1 MMLVFV
7 LLAGVFL
14 FLASKIYER
23 TWVNGLEAGISFS
36 RDKVYAGDT
45 IRLTEE
51 IVNRKKF
58 PVQEMEA
65 GFRIPRGICFTG
77 AENVVVSDYVYK
89 RDIFSLRPMEAVRR
103 SYQMTCMKRGR
114 YQVDRI
120 TLRAWSFFHRKKY
133 EISVP
138 CGKELLVCPGSIDIS
153 GIRHHCDV
161 LMGSD
166 RSRRTLFED
175 PFAFNG
181 IREYQP
187 ADPVNRIN
195 WRATAR
201 TQNLMVNTY
210 ASVRSEQYMIFLD
223 VADERIIK
231 EEKEVEAGIK
241 AAASLCRR
249 LIRDGQAAGMAV
261 NSEPPVFFEP
271 QRGTQHLAN
280 IEYFLTGELK
290 GRRTAD
296 LDGLMSDFSVY
307 CKKNRQS
314 DQTGV
319 MIRILIS
326 KNPDAA
332 ELIREAALSGDS
344 RPGAF
349 VLVAPYLDGG
359 EEKLSVRTIT

>member
-7 LLAGVFL
+7 LLAGVLL
-14 FLASKIYER
+14 FLAGKIYER
-23 TWVNGLEAGISFS
+23 TWARGLEAGISFS

-51 IVNRKKF
+51 IVNRKKL

-65 GFRIPRGICFTG
+65 GFRIPRGVRFHG

-103 SYQMTCMKRGR
+103 TFQMTCMKRGR
-114 YQVDRI
+114 YRVDRI

-138 CGKELLVCPGSIDIS
+138 CDRELLVCPGFIDIS
-153 GIRHHCDV
+153 GIRNHCDV
-161 LMGSD
+161 LMGTAQ
-166 RSRRTLFED
+166 SRRTLFED

-201 TQNLMVNTY
+201 TQELMVNTY

-261 NSEPPVFFEP
+261 NSDPPVFFEP
-271 QRGTQHLAN
+271 QRGAQHLAN

-296 LDGLMSDFSVY
+296 LTGLVREFTM
-307 CKKNRQS
+307 NRPQSSRS
-314 DQTGV
+314 DQTGEL
-319 MIRILIS
+319 IRILIS

-332 ELIREAALSGDS
+332 EQIRKAADGG
-344 RPGAF
+344 GAGPVPF
-349 VLVAPYLDGG
+349 VLVTPYLDGG
-359 EEKLSVRTIT
+359 EEKLGVRTI